1 MCNFVW
7 QTTVN
12 VSLCHLCDYVLGD
25 LCTWRSLKLVKAH
38 KHKDCGFL
46 CGQVMDFLC
55 GFWRFITGSDLW
67 VYSTRPPLIF
77 HIISLTNHKVFHID
91 IMFFEFLPTF
101 LELLLF
107 FLLNNYNVSDDTIIS
122 WLFPHI
128 WHFQV
133 DNFLIS
139 SVLERLLFNLTCK
152 W

>member
-12 VSLCHLCDYVLGD
+12 VSLCHLCDYVLGN
-25 LCTWRSLKLVKAH
+25 LCTWRSLKLVNAH

-55 GFWRFITGSDLW
+55 GFWRFITGCECTVHAHLW
-67 VYSTRPPLIF
+67 F
-77 HIISLTNHKVFHID
+77 FISSLWLTTKCFTLTLC
-91 IMFFEFLPTF
+91 FFEFLPTF